1 MRAGGGERMAADGE
15 PESDESMTH
24 PNSHPARF
32 LHRHAAGRGAF
43 TLVEVVVVI
52 TLIVIL
58 SALLLFSI
66 GPSVKAART
75 ASDTA
80 FARSL
85 GVGVEQFNQQFG
97 FLPPLVDDFGALP
110 SSPGGPIERVTA
122 PGQPFIRL
130 KGDPMLPRND
140 AIGQAQFLRHE
151 VVRPDGADQST
162 LRMSYFSL
170 PFYLVGIAG
179 ENDTADPQL
188 NARIDG
194 VQGPGFTQPLADGT
208 FTRSGTTHAPMI
220 NLSTL
225 TERLPVTTVDKDRA
239 FFDRQRRAV
248 RYYRWQPTLH
258 VAAGAVVPNV
268 QVASPGT
275 APANDPTRAGQ
286 VRSYNAPTVF
296 PLAER
301 QRLVSGQLQSPE
313 SVMTLQQRAARYA
326 VVFAGLDG
334 LFGDETIA
342 TLRTALGL
350 VGAAQIDDAEVRRR
364 AAADNLVILEGGS

>member
-1 MRAGGGERMAADGE
+1 MNGQGIHFDRHNHCRAAARRVA
-15 PESDESMTH
+15 P
-24 PNSHPARF
+24 
-32 LHRHAAGRGAF
+32 RGF

-52 TLIVIL
+52 TLIVVL

-85 GVGVEQFNQQFG
+85 GVGVEQFNQEFG
-97 FLPPLVDDFGALP
+97 FLPPLVDDFGGLP
-110 SSPGGPIERVTA
+110 SAPGGPIERPTA
-122 PGQPFIRL
+122 PAVPFIRL
-130 KGDPMLPRND
+130 KGDPSQPRND
-140 AIGQAQFLRHE
+140 ANGQAQFLRHE

-170 PFYLVGIAG
+170 PFYLIGTAG
-179 ENDTADPQL
+179 ETDATDTQL
-188 NARIDG
+188 NARLDG

-208 FTRSGTTHAPMI
+208 FTRSGTTHAPMLS
-220 NLSTL
+220 LSTL
-225 TERLPVTTVDKDRA
+225 TERLQTLSGTSERTLG
-239 FFDRQRRAV
+239 DRQRRAV

-258 VAAGAVVPNV
+258 VAAGANVPNV
-268 QVASPGT
+268 QVAFPGS
-275 APANDPTRAGQ
+275 APTNDPTRAGQ

-296 PLAER
+296 PLGER
-301 QRLVSGQLQSPE
+301 KRLVSGQLQSPE

-326 VVFAGLDG
+326 VVFPGLDG
-334 LFGDETIA
+334 LFGDEPIA
-342 TLRTALGL
+342 TLRTTLDLG
-350 VGAAQIDDAEVRRR
+350 GASQVDDAEVRRR